1 MSGRINRNRWQ
12 KLKEVFNTALTRK
25 GNERDEYLK
34 KECGTDEELMNEVLA
49 LINAYDQPGA
59 FDRSLEQLKTAAISQ
74 MDNTGILGKQIGPY
88 RIVDELGYGGMGIV
102 FRAERTDGEFEQK
115 VALKLLRTGFTSD
128 EQIRRFRIERQI
140 LATLTHEYIARLYDG
155 GITNDGQP
163 YFVMEYVE
171 GLPIDEYC
179 NTHNLNIPER
189 LRLFLN
195 VCDAVQFAHRKLI
208 VHRDL
213 KPSNILVTNEGTV
226 KLLDFGIAKVL
237 NAGEM
242 FGESKQETQT
252 GLLPLTPAYASP
264 EQVLG
269 EPITTSSDIYQLG
282 IILYE
287 LLTGVRPYE
296 VTGRTPGEIER
307 IICDEEPTKPSTVL
321 TKRDSSSVSRLRR
334 TASGQLHHLLRG
346 ELDTIVMMLLHK
358 EPDRRYNSAEQL
370 AADIK
375 RYLGGKPVSA
385 YPDSWIYRTRKFVRR
400 HGLTVAA
407 VSIIIL
413 LLIGYGITITWHSQR
428 TQLAFEQAQREAEKA
443 EQVTSFLMGMFEAN
457 DPAEALGDTITARV
471 LLERGIE
478 QAEQLDDR
486 PALQAQMFDIV
497 GQVYG
502 RLGAYDR
509 AIDLLRHA
517 IDIRNDHYGEMDDET
532 AITKVHLANNIR
544 KTGDYDTAS
553 EILEKAL
560 AIQRTVLEPDHR
572 DIGFT
577 LSILGGVRMAQ
588 GKLEDSEKLLRDALT
603 IQRNEYDGDN
613 PDIAETLNILGLL
626 LDQKGKTDDAIP
638 YMQEAVRIRRNLF
651 NADDPRLAMSVNN
664 LAMLYRMSG
673 AYQDA
678 EPLYREA
685 LEIKRHIFSEE
696 HPSIAV
702 TLNGLG
708 LVLQDLGRT
717 EEAEPYLR
725 EALSIRRQAFGDV
738 HPRVAGSLN
747 NLGNLIEDQGN
758 LDEAAIYLRE
768 AREMFRTTVGE
779 SHPFVAYPTLG
790 LSRILMKQ
798 NKPHEAEPYIREALS
813 IREESLPA
821 SHWKNAESKA
831 YLGRCLTLLGRFD
844 EAETLLTEGYEM
856 LHAELG
862 LENTTTRRVRQ
873 WIVEVYE
880 EWGRTEL
887 AQVYREEIIKE
898 GEN

>member
-1 MSGRINRNRWQ
+1 MTPDRWQ
-12 KLKEVFNTALTRK
+12 KIKKIFSDAL
-25 GNERDEYLK
+25 
-34 KECGTDEELMNEVLA
+34 ELNEVHRREYVKRVCGDDHTLSNEVIS
-49 LINAYDQPGA
+49 LLEAYDAPGA
-59 FDRSLEQLKTAAISQ
+59 VDRSLDEFKISAISEPEGV
-74 MDNTGILGKQIGPY
+74 GIIGRRIGPY
-88 RIVDELGYGGMGIV
+88 RIVDELGYGGMGTV
-102 FRAERTDGEFEQK
+102 YLADRADGEFEQR

-128 EQIRRFRIERQI
+128 EQIRRFRAERQI
-140 LATLTHEYIARLYDG
+140 LATLTHENIARLYDG
-155 GITNDGQP
+155 GITDDGQP
-163 YFVMEYVE
+163 YFAMEHVE

-179 NTHNLNIPER
+179 DSRKLTIHER
-189 LRLFLN
+189 LKLFLKM
-195 VCDAVQFAHRKLI
+195 CDAVQFAHRKLI

-213 KPSNILVTNEGTV
+213 KPSNILVTNEGVV
-226 KLLDFGIAKVL
+226 KLLDFGIAKAL
-237 NAGEM
+237 KSDDSMGEVVPLT
-242 FGESKQETQT
+242 KT
-252 GLLPLTPAYASP
+252 GLLPLTPTYASP

-307 IICDEEPTKPSTVL
+307 IICDEEPTKPSTVI
-321 TKRDSSSVSRLRR
+321 TKLDSLSSVSRLRR
-334 TASGQLHHLLRG
+334 TASGQLHRLLRG

-478 QAEQLDDR
+478 QAEQLEDR

-502 RLGAYDR
+502 RLGVYDR

-532 AITKVHLANNIR
+532 AIMKVHLANNIR

-553 EILEKAL
+553 ELLEKAL
-560 AIQRTVLEPDHR
+560 AIQRTVLGPDHP

-638 YMQEAVRIRRNLF
+638 YMQEAVRIRHNLF
-651 NADDPRLAMSVNN
+651 SADDPRLAMSVNN

-708 LVLQDLGRT
+708 LVLQDLGRAK
-717 EEAEPYLR
+717 EAEPYLR

-813 IREESLPA
+813 IREELLPA
-821 SHWKNAESKA
+821 SHWKNTESKA

-873 WIVEVYE
+873 WIVELYE

-887 AQVYREEIIKE
+887 AQVYREEIIE
-898 GEN
+898 GGEN